1 MIRTSDEDLVQQVL
15 FGKRKAFETLVER
28 YQKTVF
34 NVAFRAT
41 KNYDDSKD
49 ITQAVFIKAFESL
62 PNFNATY
69 KFFSWLYRIAVNES
83 INYLNQ
89 RKKTKSIEDEV
100 VSNERTPEET
110 HEENEVSN
118 QIQAAL
124 LEMDVTYRIVIIL
137 KHFQYC
143 SYREISYILDVPEKT
158 VKSRLYTARQL
169 LKDILERK
177 GAILHD

>member
-1 MIRTSDEDLVQQVL
+1 MIKTSDETLVQQVL
-15 FGKRKAFETLVER
+15 SGKRKAFETLVER

-41 KNYDDSKD
+41 KNYDDSQD
-49 ITQAVFIKAFESL
+49 IAQAVFIKAFENL
-62 PNFNATY
+62 PNFNAAY

-89 RKKTKSIEDEV
+89 RKHTKSIEDEF
-100 VSNERTPEET
+100 VSDEKTPDES

-118 QIQAAL
+118 QIQDAL
-124 LEMDVTYRIVIIL
+124 LEMDVMYRIVIIL

-143 SYREISYILDVPEKT
+143 SYKEISYILDIPEKT
-158 VKSRLYTARQL
+158 VKSRLFTARQL
-169 LKDILERK
+169 LKDILQRK